1 MAQSC
6 FVEEHTGSI
15 DMYQKSVVTFIDILG
30 FRELVSTR
38 PASEV
43 DRAVKL
49 LRRFAGKD
57 RRDPLGVT
65 SISFSDSVVRA
76 RPIDQPSA
84 VFFELLDL
92 LHAQGE
98 LIGLGVLVR
107 GGIALGDIANE
118 DGRVFGPGFIAAYDL
133 ESKSAIYPR
142 IIVAPD
148 LLEQCCALPFKLVN
162 DVEDEYRH
170 IAELLRVGED
180 GIWHIDYLGAFPE
193 EMDDESL
200 IVPWL
205 KQHKKLIEGLIA
217 AARGNVAGIGM
228 KANWLATYH
237 NNYVSSIDKKWL
249 KIQGAQEKELRV
261 DASKMRTM
269 FSFPTDI

>member
-1 MAQSC
+1 
-6 FVEEHTGSI
+6 
-15 DMYQKSVVTFIDILG
+15 MYQKSVVTFIDILG